1 MQDIALQPTSLSC
14 PTIGQRFA
22 GIIRQNLYL
31 CLMLRSIVFS
41 LLFGFAYLGASAQL
55 GLSPATIN
63 FSVRISGTVDSMN
76 VTLTNNSS
84 RTFEASEV
92 DVFHGDAF
100 WVTESSFSIPPS
112 GSHSFY
118 VYVNP
123 RHNVRYFDY
132 LLIKSPTHAEGLSS
146 LLFTQGKYSNSYYD
160 GTQNLWHE
168 DLKTALKTLISF
180 GTVDLGYTN
189 ARDQIFLNIDNK
201 KNNGQGAA
209 VNTMECIYTGTV
221 AAGYINRQ
229 DCQTT
234 FNFNTEHTYPQSL
247 FGANPPMVS
256 DMHHLFGVT
265 SSSNS
270 ERGNSPFGVVSNPS
284 WTNGGSKSNGSTF
297 EPRDQQKGKSARA
310 MFYFVMRYQNY
321 MGFLTSQETVLRS
334 WDASFPPDSVDVRRN
349 DDIFALQN
357 NRNPFSDH
365 PFLERISSITGT
377 ALADSSPVVW
387 ALTDT
392 MNFGDAFVNV
402 PVYGQFMISNQGLR
416 DLNLSN
422 ITFSDAAWSLAGNPS
437 LSVPA
442 DSMRKLWVKFAPGTA
457 NSNFNGYMSIIT
469 DDPNNNSITV
479 ALLGSS
485 LTVGVENS
493 REDFAV
499 FPNPVRERLYIQSPQ
514 SSGQVLEMQLFSL
527 DGRSIRK
534 MEVLE
539 NGSRIGLDVAEL
551 PRGVYLLRLDD
562 GTRRTIKKIVLE

>member
-1 MQDIALQPTSLSC
+1 
-14 PTIGQRFA
+14 
-22 GIIRQNLYL
+22 
-31 CLMLRSIVFS
+31 MLRSIVFS
-41 LLFGFAYLGASAQL
+41 LFLGFACLGASAQL
-55 GLSPATIN
+55 SLTPSTVN
-63 FSVRISGTVDSMN
+63 FSVRISGTVDSMS

-84 RTFEASEV
+84 RTFVAS
-92 DVFHGDAF
+92 DVGVYHGDAF
-100 WVTESSFSIPPS
+100 WVTETSFTIPPS
-112 GSHSFY
+112 GSHSIM

-132 LLIKSPTHAEGLSS
+132 LLIKSPSHAEGLST
-146 LLFTQGKYSNSYYD
+146 LLFAQGKYANSYYD
-160 GTQNLWHE
+160 GTQNLWQE
-168 DLKTALKTLISF
+168 DLKTALKALLSF

-209 VNTMECIYTGTV
+209 VNTIECIYTGTV
-221 AAGYINRQ
+221 AAGWINRQ
-229 DCQTT
+229 DCQTN
-234 FNFNTEHTYPQSL
+234 FNFNTEHTFPQSL

-270 ERGNSPFGVVSNPS
+270 ERGNSPFGVVTNPS

-310 MFYFVMRYQNY
+310 MFYFVLRYQNY
-321 MGFLTSQETVLRS
+321 MGFLTSQEAILRQ
-334 WDASFPPDSVDVRRN
+334 WDAAFPPDSIDVRRN

-402 PVYGQFMISNQGLR
+402 PVYGQFTVSNQGLR

-422 ITFSDAAWSLAGNPS
+422 ITFSDPAWTLAGNPS
-437 LSVPA
+437 MSVPA
-442 DSMRKLWVKFAPGTA
+442 DSVRKLWVKFAPGTA
-457 NSNFNGYMSIIT
+457 NSNFTGVMTLST
-469 DDPNNNSITV
+469 DDPNNNSISV

-485 LTVGVENS
+485 LTVGMDNS
-493 REDFAV
+493 LESIAV
-499 FPNPVRERLYIQSPQ
+499 YPNPTRNRLNIQVPAGA
-514 SSGQVLEMQLFSL
+514 GQELTMQLFAP

-539 NGSRIGLDVAEL
+539 NSSLIGLDVAGL
-551 PRGVYLLRLDD
+551 PCGVYLLRLDD
-562 GTRRTIKKIVLE
+562 GTRRTTKKIVLE